1 MQFSTHHI
9 LQRWW
14 NIKKF
19 TRNSIIVSLFLKS
32 LSEYFLEV
40 LCHGSHQSWKVLK
53 FEKSPGKSWNF
64 AVKKRD
70 LQVNNN
76 IFRVSL
82 YVESSNSLTKCFDFH
97 LRCIGCNNV
106 YIYGVIQTFLFFL
119 GGGVAVRR
127 SVITSWLWSRTHK
140 NQLGICIEYTYIS
153 ESMLCLHRGKSERK
167 VNKKN
172 YFFLI
177 FSKAVTDL
185 KK

>member
-1 MQFSTHHI
+1 MQFSTHHT

-19 TRNSIIVSLFLKS
+19 TRNPIIVRLFLKS

-70 LQVNNN
+70 LQVNTN

-106 YIYGVIQTFLFFL
+106 YIYGVIQTFLFFW

-127 SVITSWLWSRTHK
+127 SVITSWLWSSTHK

-153 ESMLCLHRGKSERK
+153 ESMLCLHRVSLNVKWI
-167 VNKKN
+167 KKL
-172 YFFLI
+172 FFWFFQKRSL
-177 FSKAVTDL
+177 T
-185 KK
+185 